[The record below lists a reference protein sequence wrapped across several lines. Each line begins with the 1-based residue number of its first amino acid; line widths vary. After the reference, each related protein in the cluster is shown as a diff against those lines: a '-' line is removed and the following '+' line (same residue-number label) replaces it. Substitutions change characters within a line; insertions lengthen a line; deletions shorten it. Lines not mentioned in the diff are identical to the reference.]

1 LWMISYEGNCNADL
15 KRRYQ
20 RFGTIKCAVGSP
32 GAGRCAGENTSK
44 FFLRGGP
51 VGFGC
56 AIPRYLK
63 VGSN

>member
-1 LWMISYEGNCNADL
+1 MKANCNADL

-20 RFGTIKCAVGSP
+20 RFGTIKCAVASS
-32 GAGRCAGENTSK
+32 GAERCAEENTSK
-44 FFLRGGP
+44 FCLRGGP